1 MIKSKHN
8 IYPEFEDQV
17 VERWKKTSIHAVAGM
32 RLNPYHSESRIS
44 FLLMSN
50 EDDFNLTTRVLTFN
64 YENEIIELYSEREV
78 LLFKRLNKE
87 IIERGLLVPYTQPAP
102 IVDTTNALTDAEIE
116 TMLQSKNPVQLKAK
130 IKNITAASAL
140 QRILAR
146 TTPDHKQ
153 WVIQTLQDR
162 IQELS

>member
-1 MIKSKHN
+1 MVKSKHN

-64 YENEIIELYSEREV
+64 YENEIIE
-78 LLFKRLNKE
+78 
-87 IIERGLLVPYTQPAP
+87 RGLLVPYAQPAP

-116 TMLQSKNPVQLKAK
+116 TILQSKNPVQLKAK
-130 IKNITAASAL
+130 IKNITAAAAL